1 MRKLVLVLV
10 GGLAGIALL
19 WALVMGLPI
28 AALFLRVT
36 LESLMPST
44 IGWNAKNAWAK
55 CEGAIAGTVDWPPAP
70 AAACAAMHL
79 CANEATLSPEQ
90 EASLLSAIRRLPAC
104 GDP

>member
-1 MRKLVLVLV
+1 MKKLALVLV
-10 GGLAGIALL
+10 GGLAGVVLL

-28 AALFLRVT
+28 AALFLRVA
-36 LESLMPST
+36 LESFMPST
-44 IGWNAKNAWAK
+44 IGWNAKNDWAK